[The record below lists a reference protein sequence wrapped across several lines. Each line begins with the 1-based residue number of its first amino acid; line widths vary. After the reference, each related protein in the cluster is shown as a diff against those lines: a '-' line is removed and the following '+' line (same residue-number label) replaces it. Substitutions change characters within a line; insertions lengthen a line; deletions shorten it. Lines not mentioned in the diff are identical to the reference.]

1 MNAGNAGRHGPV
13 NAGTSEQGRLVNA
26 GAGEP
31 PIFQVVRTAATG
43 EPSPACG
50 LARSGQVYEQQLQG
64 LPAAERG
71 GRRSRRGW
79 RASVLPAL
87 AVAIGGCGGA
97 DDSLETASLRG
108 DQEFARGNYEDA
120 LAEYRLAL
128 REDRSIDNVLRAAH
142 AYAVVGRVD
151 EARTLYDE
159 AVGEDSTHVEQAVSD
174 FVARARQAFANRDSY
189 GGASAMETALYF
201 RPGIVVEELVLPMA
215 RHYSGSGEHGRAL
228 PLYLRA
234 LGEQRRDP
242 DIVFETA
249 LAHTEIGDCERAMGF
264 FDEFLELAPRRE
276 HETRWHVGS
285 CAIQLARELMEQG
298 AIDEALARAEPAL
311 ADAAGVEM
319 DVPAPQ
325 LDPAV
330 EQVIGYLDLVVRLEE
345 PRTML
350 PDAYFQKAEIL
361 ARLGECEAAMDAYR
375 RVPEVSV
382 AGSELLAR
390 RARERV
396 DQLRFGGGSEP
407 C

>member
-1 MNAGNAGRHGPV
+1 MSAGNLGRRGP
-13 NAGTSEQGRLVNA
+13 VNA

-31 PIFQVVRTAATG
+31 PIFQTVRTAGTG

-50 LARSGQVYEQQLQG
+50 LARSGQVYEQHSQG
-64 LPAAERG
+64 LPAAEQ
-71 GRRSRRGW
+71 GRRRCRRGW
-79 RASVLPAL
+79 RASVLLAL
-87 AVAIGGCGGA
+87 AVAAGGCGGA
-97 DDSLETASLRG
+97 DDSLDTARLRG

-128 REDRSIDNVLRAAH
+128 REDRSIGNVLRAAH
-142 AYAVVGRVD
+142 AYAVLGRVD
-151 EARTLYDE
+151 EARALYDE

-189 GGASAMETALYF
+189 GGASAMETAQYF
-201 RPGIVVEELVLPMA
+201 RPGIVVDELVLPMA

-234 LGEQRRDP
+234 LGDQRRDP

-264 FDEFLELAPRRE
+264 FDEFVDLAPRRE
-276 HETRWHVGS
+276 IETRWHVGS
-285 CAIQLARELMEQG
+285 CAIQLARELREQG
-298 AIDEALARAEPAL
+298 AIDEALVRAALAL
-311 ADAAGVEM
+311 ADTAGVEPDSAAM
-319 DVPAPQ
+319 G
-325 LDPAV
+325 LDPAL

-350 PDAYFQKAEIL
+350 PEAYFQKAEIL
-361 ARLGECEAAMDAYR
+361 ARMGECEAAMDAYR
-375 RVPEVSV
+375 MVPEVSV

-390 RARERV
+390 QARERV
-396 DQLRFGGGSEP
+396 DQLRFGGGSAP

>member
-1 MNAGNAGRHGPV
+1 M
-13 NAGTSEQGRLVNA
+13 
-26 GAGEP
+26 
-31 PIFQVVRTAATG
+31 
-43 EPSPACG
+43 
-50 LARSGQVYEQQLQG
+50 YEQDLDG

-79 RASVLPAL
+79 RASVPLAL
-87 AVAIGGCGGA
+87 AIAIGGCGGA

-108 DQEFARGNYEDA
+108 DQEFARGNHEDA

-128 REDRSIDNVLRAAH
+128 REDRTIGNVLRAAH
-142 AYAVVGRVD
+142 AYAVLGRVD

-174 FVARARQAFANRDSY
+174 FVARARQAFANHDSY
-189 GGASAMETALYF
+189 GGASAIETALYF

-215 RHYSGSGEHGRAL
+215 RHYSGSGAHGQAL

-234 LGEQRRDP
+234 LGDRRRDP

-249 LAHTEIGDCERAMGF
+249 LAHTEIGDCERAMGL
-264 FDEFLELAPRRE
+264 FDEFVDLAPRRE
-276 HETRWHVGS
+276 IETRWHVGS
-285 CAIQLARELMEQG
+285 CAIQLARELREQG
-298 AIDEALARAEPAL
+298 AIDEGLARAAL
-311 ADAAGVEM
+311 AQTDAAGVEADSAAM
-319 DVPAPQ
+319 Q
-325 LDPAV
+325 LDPAL

-350 PDAYFQKAEIL
+350 PEAYFQKAEIL
-361 ARLGECEAAMDAYR
+361 ARMGECEAAMEAFR
-375 RVPEVSV
+375 MVPQVSV

-396 DQLRFGGGSEP
+396 DQLRFGAGSTP

>member
-1 MNAGNAGRHGPV
+1 MNAGSPERDGPA
-13 NAGTSEQGRLVNA
+13 NAGT
-26 GAGEP
+26 GEP
-31 PIFQVVRTAATG
+31 PIFQIVKTAGTG
-43 EPSPACG
+43 EPSPVCG
-50 LARSGQVYEQQLQG
+50 LARSGQVYEQHSKG

-79 RASVLPAL
+79 RASVLL
-87 AVAIGGCGGA
+87 VSAIATGACGGA

-108 DQEFARGNYEDA
+108 DQEFARGDYVDA

-128 REDRSIDNVLRAAH
+128 REDRSVGNVLRAAH
-142 AYAVVGRVD
+142 AYAVLGRVD

-159 AVGEDSTHVEQAVSD
+159 AVGEDSANVEQAVSD
-174 FVARARQAFANRDSY
+174 FVARAKQAFANQDSY

-201 RPGIVVEELVLPMA
+201 RPGIVVDELVLPMA

-228 PLYLRA
+228 SLYLRA
-234 LGEQRRDP
+234 LGDRRRDP

-249 LAHTEIGDCERAMGF
+249 LAHTEIGDCERAMGL
-264 FDEFLELAPRRE
+264 FDEFVDLAPRRRN
-276 HETRWHVGS
+276 ETRWHVGT
-285 CAIQLARELMEQG
+285 CAIQQARELIEQG
-298 AIDEALARAEPAL
+298 AIDEALARAAL
-311 ADAAGVEM
+311 AQADTAGVEA
-319 DVPAPQ
+319 DAPEMQ
-325 LDPAV
+325 LDPAL

-350 PDAYFQKAEIL
+350 PEAYFQKAEIL
-361 ARLGECEAAMDAYR
+361 ARMGECEAAMDAYR
-375 RVPEVSV
+375 MVPQVSV

-396 DQLRFGGGSEP
+396 DQLRFGGGSAP

>member
-1 MNAGNAGRHGPV
+1 MNAR
-13 NAGTSEQGRLVNA
+13 T
-26 GAGEP
+26 GEP
-31 PIFQVVRTAATG
+31 SIFQVVRTAGTG
-43 EPSPACG
+43 EPSPVSG
-50 LARSGQVYEQQLQG
+50 LARSGQVDEQHSRRLTAAKHGG
-64 LPAAERG
+64 LG
-71 GRRSRRGW
+71 SRRGW
-79 RASVLPAL
+79 RASALLAL
-87 AVAIGGCGGA
+87 AIAIGGCGGA
-97 DDSLETASLRG
+97 DDSLETAQLRG

-128 REDRSIDNVLRAAH
+128 REDRSIGNVLRAAH
-142 AYAVVGRVD
+142 AYAVLGRVD
-151 EARTLYDE
+151 EARALYDE
-159 AVGEDSTHVEQAVSD
+159 AVEADSAHVDQAVSD

-234 LGEQRRDP
+234 LGDQRRDP
-242 DIVFETA
+242 DILFETA

-264 FDEFLELAPRRE
+264 FDEFVDLAPRRTN
-276 HETRWHVGS
+276 ETRWHVGT
-285 CAIQLARELMEQG
+285 CAIQLARELIEQG
-298 AIDEALARAEPAL
+298 AIDEALARAADGQPETEGVEIEVPAMQPDPAL
-311 ADAAGVEM
+311 
-319 DVPAPQ
+319 
-325 LDPAV
+325 

-350 PDAYFQKAEIL
+350 PEAYFRKAEIL
-361 ARLGECEAAMDAYR
+361 ARMGECAAAIDAYR
-375 RVPEVSV
+375 AVPEVSV

-396 DQLRFGGGSEP
+396 DQIRFGGGSAP